1 MKSYLSQCYGN
12 AMVSKDL
19 STERKKKKKKK
30 KKQCHVKAKL
40 QKKGNLRTTSIV
52 CARRERERQR

>member
-19 STERKKKKKKK
+19 STERKKRKEK